1 MSASVDAKDA
11 VPKGTEAVAGS
22 TTEPVSE
29 VKAGKARAVDDDE
42 KDDEEEEYNE
52 DEDEDFVSST
62 ISHAGRRRGRD

>member
-1 MSASVDAKDA
+1 VDAKDT
-11 VPKGTEAVAGS
+11 VPKDTEAVAGS
-22 TTEPVSE
+22 TEPVSE